1 MIGSPLT
8 RLGAEGFLTGRGRFV
23 GDVRLPGMAEAAV
36 LRSPHAHARL
46 VSIDAGA
53 ALALP
58 GVLAV
63 LTAADIP
70 ADAVIPNRVPAPEGT
85 AAYLQPAIARGI
97 VRYAGEP
104 VALVVAES
112 RYLAEDALERI
123 AVAYEPLPAVTSAEA
138 GLAAGAPRLF
148 PSSPSNNVAL
158 IRMRVGDGERGLEGA
173 ALVVRGRFRHSRQT
187 AAAVETRGLVAVPP
201 GAHGSGL
208 HLIGSTKCIH
218 INRSILA
225 PMFGMP
231 PGALRLTEVDV
242 GGGFGVRGELYP
254 EDILVPLAALRV
266 NRPVRWVESR
276 RENLTAANHA
286 REATYDLEI
295 GFEPD
300 GRIRAMRV
308 VIHADIGAYVRTA
321 ALLPAEFGAALLP
334 GPYRVPHYACDL
346 WSVVTNK
353 TPVGT
358 LRSPGRPEC
367 NVARERLMDVAAG
380 RLGLDPAEI
389 RRRNL
394 LRSADMPYDCG
405 TVSFGVPTVYDSGDF
420 PALFA
425 SLLDRLDYDAARAEQ
440 RALAARDVRR
450 GIGLAMYVEKTGL
463 GPFETARV
471 EALPDGRFTVDTGAS
486 SMGPGLETV
495 LAQILGGALGL
506 PPDRFDVRP
515 PDTAAIESG
524 VGTYGSRAT
533 VTAGNAAQMAAD
545 KLVTEARRRAAA
557 ALGANEEAVLYEAGR
572 LSANGRSLTLAEL
585 AARQPL
591 AVEASFKVTKVTYA
605 GCGVAVIADVE
616 PETGIVTLRRAVV
629 GADVGRAVNPR
640 LVEDQLVGGVA
651 FGIGNATLESL
662 RYDEAG
668 QLLTGSLLDYAL
680 PSAADMP
687 EIEAFFQEVP
697 ARTNPLGLRG
707 VGECGN
713 PGLGAAIANAVCD
726 ALGDLGV
733 ALTEIPITPASV
745 RAAVEAGA
753 AGVTSNRINLA

>member
-1 MIGSPLT
+1 VIGEPLT
-8 RLGAEGFLTGRGRFV
+8 RLGAEGFLTGSGRFV

-36 LRSPHAHARL
+36 LRSPHAHARI
-46 VSIDAGA
+46 VGIDTRV
-53 ALALP
+53 ALAMP

-70 ADAVIPNRVPAPEGT
+70 EAAVIPNRVPAPDGT
-85 AAYLQPAIARGI
+85 ATFLQPAMARG
-97 VRYAGEP
+97 VARYAGEP

-123 AVAYEPLPAVTSAEA
+123 AVEYAPLPAVTSAEA
-138 GLAAGAPRLF
+138 ALAAGAPRLF
-148 PSSPSNNVAL
+148 SSSASNNVAL
-158 IRMRVGDGERGLEGA
+158 IQMRVGDADGGLRGA
-173 ALVVRGRFRHSRQT
+173 ALVVRERFHHARQT
-187 AAAVETRGLVAVPP
+187 AAAVETRGLMAAPP
-201 GAHGSGL
+201 GVTGGEM

-218 INRSILA
+218 INRNILA
-225 PMFGMP
+225 PIFGMP

-254 EDILVPLAALRV
+254 EDILVPLAALKI

-295 GFEPD
+295 GFEGD

-367 NVARERLMDVAAG
+367 NFARERLMDVAAA

-394 LRSADMPYDCG
+394 LAAADMPYDCG

-425 SLLDRLDYDAARAEQ
+425 SLLERLGYDAARAEQ
-440 RALAARDVRR
+440 RALAARGIRR

-471 EALPDGRFTVDTGAS
+471 EARPDGRFTVDTGAS

-506 PPDRFDVRP
+506 PADRFEVRH
-515 PDTAAIESG
+515 PDTAAVESG

-533 VTAGNAAQMAAD
+533 VTAGNAAHMAGD
-545 KLVTEARRRAAA
+545 KLIAEARRRAAE
-557 ALGANEEAVLYEAGR
+557 ALGVAEEAISYEAGR
-572 LSANGRSLTLAEL
+572 LSTDGRSLTLGEL
-585 AARQPL
+585 ASQQSL
-591 AVEASFKVTKVTYA
+591 AVDASFKVPKVTYA

-616 PETGIVTLRRAVV
+616 LETGVVTLRRVVV

-651 FGIGNATLESL
+651 FGIGNAMHESL

-687 EIEAFFQEVP
+687 AIDAFFQEVP
-697 ARTNPLGLRG
+697 AHTNPLGLRG

-713 PGLGAAIANAVCD
+713 PGLGAAVANAVCD
-726 ALGDLGV
+726 ALRDLGV
-733 ALTEIPITPASV
+733 GLREIPITPARV
-745 RAAVEAGA
+745 RAAVESATAGA
-753 AGVTSNRINLA
+753 AAKQP

>member
-1 MIGSPLT
+1 MIGEPLT
-8 RLGAEGFLTGRGRFV
+8 RLGAEGLLTGSGRFV

-36 LRSPHAHARL
+36 LRSPHAHARI
-46 VSIDAGA
+46 VGIDTRV
-53 ALALP
+53 ALAMP

-70 ADAVIPNRVPAPEGT
+70 EAAVIPNRVPAPDGT
-85 AAYLQPAIARGI
+85 ATFLQPAMARG
-97 VRYAGEP
+97 VARYAGEP

-123 AVAYEPLPAVTSAEA
+123 AVEYAPLPAVTSAEA
-138 GLAAGAPRLF
+138 ALAAGAPRLF
-148 PSSPSNNVAL
+148 SSSASNNVAL
-158 IRMRVGDGERGLEGA
+158 IQMRVGDADGGLRGA
-173 ALVVRGRFRHSRQT
+173 ALVVRERFHHARQT
-187 AAAVETRGLVAVPP
+187 AAAVETRGLMAAPP
-201 GAHGSGL
+201 GVTGGEM

-218 INRSILA
+218 INRNILA
-225 PMFGMP
+225 PIFGMP

-254 EDILVPLAALRV
+254 EDILVPLAALKI

-295 GFEPD
+295 GFEGD

-367 NVARERLMDVAAG
+367 NFARERLMDVAAA

-394 LRSADMPYDCG
+394 LAAADMPYDCG
-405 TVSFGVPTVYDSGDF
+405 TVSFGVPTVYDSGNF

-425 SLLDRLDYDAARAEQ
+425 SLLERLGYDAARAEQ
-440 RALAARDVRR
+440 RALAARGIRR

-471 EALPDGRFTVDTGAS
+471 EARPDGRFTVDTGAS

-506 PPDRFDVRP
+506 PADRFEVRH
-515 PDTAAIESG
+515 PDTAAVESG

-533 VTAGNAAQMAAD
+533 VTAGNAAHMAGD
-545 KLVTEARRRAAA
+545 KLIAEARRRAAEA
-557 ALGANEEAVLYEAGR
+557 FGVAEESVSYEAGR
-572 LSANGRSLTLAEL
+572 LSANGRSLTLGEL
-585 AARQPL
+585 ATRQSL
-591 AVEASFKVTKVTYA
+591 AVDASFKVPKVTYA

-616 PETGIVTLRRAVV
+616 PETGVVTLRRVVV

-651 FGIGNATLESL
+651 FGIGNAMHESL

-687 EIEAFFQEVP
+687 AIDAFFQEVP
-697 ARTNPLGLRG
+697 AHTNPLGLRG

-713 PGLGAAIANAVCD
+713 PGLGAAVANAVCD
-726 ALGDLGV
+726 ALRDLGV
-733 ALTEIPITPASV
+733 GLREIPITPARV
-745 RAAVEAGA
+745 RAAVESATAGA
-753 AGVTSNRINLA
+753 AAKQP